1 MNSNHVFALGW
12 DFFKACACQYTGEI
26 SIFIYVITPS
36 CQKGRPGIVG
46 VEGLVVEAVKL
57 LVSRSQED
65 RYYKD
70 QYEQVSIEREG
81 PQNWLAERKDRAT
94 IPHSPS
100 PLNAGTWCQE
110 SMSSLKAS
118 CRGLQLKAWGKL
130 INMDS
135 LVRIP
140 FHEVSLSRD
149 AVIKTLYM
157 FVTIRRCIS
166 TFNFAIWKR

>member
-1 MNSNHVFALGW
+1 
-12 DFFKACACQYTGEI
+12 
-26 SIFIYVITPS
+26 
-36 CQKGRPGIVG
+36 
-46 VEGLVVEAVKL
+46 
-57 LVSRSQED
+57 
-65 RYYKD
+65 
-70 QYEQVSIEREG
+70 
-81 PQNWLAERKDRAT
+81 
-94 IPHSPS
+94 
-100 PLNAGTWCQE
+100 
-110 SMSSLKAS
+110 MSSLKAS

-166 TFNFAIWKR
+166 TFNFAI